1 MICRCTPHFFPFFF
15 ILTVSGII
23 QRSHK
28 NEISQE
34 LNYQVNF
41 PWPEQ
46 VQTVSLQQPL
56 SRVHLI
62 FEFFKCSLI
71 E

>member
-1 MICRCTPHFFPFFF
+1 MVCRCTPHFFPFFF
-15 ILTVSGII
+15 ILTVSGIN

-41 PWPEQ
+41 PWPEEM
-46 VQTVSLQQPL
+46 QTVSLQ
-56 SRVHLI
+56 HYN
-62 FEFFKCSLI
+62 E
-71 E
+71 

>member
-1 MICRCTPHFFPFFF
+1 MVCRCTPHFFPFF
-15 ILTVSGII
+15 ILTVSGIN

-34 LNYQVNF
+34 LSYQVNF

-46 VQTVSLQQPL
+46 VQTVSSNITL
-56 SRVHLI
+56 SRVHLV
-62 FEFFKCSLI
+62 FEFFTCSLI